1 MRRGLIAL
9 YVLMLTLAA
18 INYAD
23 RAVLSIAA
31 PMIAAEFHISTVMLG
46 YFLSCF
52 LWSYA
57 ACLILWGFAVDRVGP
72 RATTAIGLTIWSL
85 ATIATGFCT
94 SLPGLFAS
102 RLVMGAGEASWSP
115 STGRLVREWVPAAQ
129 RALAHMIVSTG
140 SYAGPALGSVLFALV
155 TSRYGWRAGFF
166 VMGGI
171 GFLWLVAWAIW
182 FRPPEGARDEAAA
195 RAPGPL
201 AAPRPAAPRPAAP
214 RPATAGPTGGLG
226 RLVRSGSMWGL
237 FFTQG
242 TGVYTHYLF
251 LTWLPS
257 YLVATRH
264 LTIMK
269 TGLLS
274 AVPYA
279 VTIFA
284 GLALAHFSDRL
295 LRARGTHSGERRR
308 MVAAMLLVS
317 AVVLATPFATS
328 TWLVLTLI
336 SVSMTGSAVANAL
349 NASLLLDLLDTSD
362 DAGKATALLVTGGN
376 LFGML
381 APIVTGYVIAGTG
394 SYGGAFAVAG
404 GLLIAGA
411 LVVLTMT
418 RRPIITRP
426 AATPVPGA
434 LAAN

>member
-9 YVLMLTLAA
+9 YVLMLSLAA

-23 RAVLSIAA
+23 RVVLSVAA
-31 PMIAAEFHISTVMLG
+31 PTIAAEFHISTVTLG

-72 RATTAIGLTIWSL
+72 RATTAIGLTIWSV

-94 SLPGLFAS
+94 TLPMLFAS

-115 STGRLVREWVPAAQ
+115 STGRLVREWVPVAQ
-129 RALAHMIVSTG
+129 RALSHMIVSTG
-140 SYAGPALGSVLFALV
+140 SYAGPALGSVFYAWV
-155 TSRYGWRAGFF
+155 ASRYGWRAGFF
-166 VMGGI
+166 VMGGL
-171 GFLWLVAWAIW
+171 GSVWLLAWAIW
-182 FRPPEGARDEAAA
+182 FRQPDGAAA
-195 RAPGPL
+195 EPEDHTAAS
-201 AAPRPAAPRPAAP
+201 AAPTRS
-214 RPATAGPTGGLG
+214 GGLR
-226 RLVRSGSMWGL
+226 RLVRSVSIWGL

-269 TGLLS
+269 TGLLA

-279 VTIFA
+279 VTIVA
-284 GLALAHFSDRL
+284 GLLLAHYSDRL
-295 LRARGTHSGERRR
+295 LRARGTHTGERRR
-308 MVAAMLLVS
+308 MVAAMLILS
-317 AVVLATPFATS
+317 AVVLATPYANS
-328 TWLVLTLI
+328 MWLVLVLI

-349 NASLLLDLLDTSD
+349 NASLLLDLLDSSD
-362 DAGKATALLVTGGN
+362 DAGKATGLLVTGGN
-376 LFGML
+376 VFGLL

-394 SYGGAFAVAG
+394 SYGGAFVVAG

-411 LVVLTMT
+411 VVVLTMT
-418 RRPIITRP
+418 RRPIITR
-426 AATPVPGA
+426 ATNRRIAGVV
-434 LAAN
+434 AAN

>member
-9 YVLMLTLAA
+9 YVLMLSLAA

-23 RAVLSIAA
+23 RVVLSVAA
-31 PMIAAEFHISTVMLG
+31 PTIAAEFHISTVTLG

-72 RATTAIGLTIWSL
+72 RAATAIGLTIWSL

-94 SLPGLFAS
+94 TLPTLFAS

-115 STGRLVREWVPAAQ
+115 STGRLVREWVPVAQ
-129 RALAHMIVSTG
+129 RALSHMIVSTG
-140 SYAGPALGSVLFALV
+140 SYAGPALGSVLFAWV
-155 TSRYGWRAGFF
+155 ASRYGWRSGFF
-166 VMGGI
+166 VMGGL
-171 GFLWLVAWAIW
+171 GSVWLVAWAIW
-182 FRPPEGARDEAAA
+182 FRRPDGASAESAEHVQAGAAA
-195 RAPGPL
+195 RPS
-201 AAPRPAAPRPAAP
+201 
-214 RPATAGPTGGLG
+214 GGLG
-226 RLVRSGSMWGL
+226 RLVRSVSMWGL

-269 TGLLS
+269 TGMLS

-279 VTIFA
+279 VTIVA
-284 GLALAHFSDRL
+284 GLLLAHYSDRL
-295 LRARGTHSGERRR
+295 LRARGTHTGERRR
-308 MVAAMLLVS
+308 MVAAMLILS
-317 AVVLATPFATS
+317 AVVLATPYANS
-328 TWLVLTLI
+328 TWLVLVLI

-349 NASLLLDLLDTSD
+349 NASLLLDLLDSSD
-362 DAGKATALLVTGGN
+362 DAGKATGLLVTGGN
-376 LFGML
+376 VFGLL

-394 SYGGAFAVAG
+394 NYGGAFVVAG
-404 GLLIAGA
+404 SLLIAGA
-411 LVVLTMT
+411 VVVLTMT
-418 RRPIITRP
+418 RRPIITRAP
-426 AATPVPGA
+426 DQRVAGV

>member
-1 MRRGLIAL
+1 MRRGLLAL
-9 YVLMLTLAA
+9 YLLMLSLAA

-23 RAVLSIAA
+23 RAVLSVAA
-31 PMIAAEFHISTVMLG
+31 PMISAEFDISTVTLG

-57 ACLILWGFAVDRVGP
+57 ACLILWGFAVDRLGP
-72 RATTAIGLTIWSL
+72 RATTAVGLTVWSL

-115 STGRLVREWVPAAQ
+115 STGRLVRDWVPVAQ
-129 RALAHMIVSTG
+129 RALSHMIVSTG
-140 SYAGPALGSVLFALV
+140 SYAGPALGSVLFAWIA
-155 TSRYGWRAGFF
+155 SSYGWRTGFF

-171 GFLWLVAWAIW
+171 GSIWLIAWAIW
-182 FRPPEGARDEAAA
+182 FRRPEGV
-195 RAPGPL
+195 
-201 AAPRPAAPRPAAP
+201 PAEPAENAQ
-214 RPATAGPTGGLG
+214 AGVVPIPSGGLP
-226 RLVRSGSMWGL
+226 RLVCNVSMWGL

-257 YLVATRH
+257 YLVTTRH

-269 TGLLS
+269 TGMLS

-279 VTIFA
+279 VTIVA
-284 GLALAHFSDRL
+284 GLLLAHYSDRL
-295 LRARGTHSGERRR
+295 LRNRGTNTGERRR
-308 MVAAMLLVS
+308 MVAAMLLLS
-317 AVVLATPFATS
+317 AVVLATPYADS
-328 TWLVLTLI
+328 TWLVLALI

-349 NASLLLDLLDTSD
+349 NASLLLDLLDASD
-362 DAGKATALLVTGGN
+362 DAGKATGLLVTGGN
-376 LFGML
+376 LFGLL
-381 APIVTGYVIAGTG
+381 APIVTGYVIAETG
-394 SYGGAFAVAG
+394 GYGGAFAVAG

-411 LVVLTMT
+411 AVVLTMT
-418 RRPIITRP
+418 RRPIITR
-426 AATPVPGA
+426 AAGSPTIAA